1 MAFDGWPSGCSKATG
16 GAVTYGKVDI
26 SSSIPTNHVFC
37 FGFGTSADGKPMLV
51 ADQVVTNLKER
62 YNSILSL
69 AAVPSITNGKGKLF
83 SVVDT
88 YIYWLMTMAR
98 AILVCISQKQ
108 LSM

>member
-1 MAFDGWPSGCSKATG
+1 MAQAKQTEVVQLYADSEYSEQIRAK
-16 GAVTYGKVDI
+16 
-26 SSSIPTNHVFC
+26 SSYYTIA
-37 FGFGTSADGKPMLV
+37 SADGKPMLV